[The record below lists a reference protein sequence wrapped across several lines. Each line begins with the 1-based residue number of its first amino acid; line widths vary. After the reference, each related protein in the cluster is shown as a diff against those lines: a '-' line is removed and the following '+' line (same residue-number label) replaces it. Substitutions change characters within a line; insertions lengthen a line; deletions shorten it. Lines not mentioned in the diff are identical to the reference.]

1 MRYIFR
7 ILVLGNSD
15 LSLPYVSTALNEMGK
30 DKETFVKWNREL
42 HVLEN
47 ICDLEIDVV
56 TSETANFDE
65 IIPSVDGI
73 LYFMNPLDNQEREL
87 FQIILD
93 IFKKIKRDI
102 PTILMYYNED
112 GILSI
117 SITELLEESWIRYPD
132 YETFVNLHPK
142 DFRQA
147 LHCLCSAMISGD
159 NPLDLENAWLRFP
172 ILIMQANYYY
182 ENRNFY
188 EAAKSI
194 KKAAFISNIFEREDY
209 YIISEQAA
217 YLYSQMNL
225 FLEAAQ
231 IIEDVNKRKAKE
243 YKRLY
248 AETMIR
254 EGNKLFTK
262 GDYEF
267 AARQYESAAQWSLIE
282 LKNKDLIIKSFKL
295 AINSWISACRV
306 ENAFTILER
315 LPHQEIKQTLEDLT
329 EKVLSAADYLVSIGN
344 LRAAR
349 EQLYISIH
357 TYQREGLFESME
369 KFTDKLV
376 EILIKILEKNI
387 NNKETYEAK
396 KTYDEI
402 ENMWEAFDV
411 EKINLDEHLEEIIKQ
426 FLHKQDF
433 GMATYL
439 LNEIDSLAL
448 KKELTEYTSEVE
460 DENKKL
466 RREALQRDLKEG
478 IEIINSFM
486 KSENELIESLNKEKL
501 KNANTLVEKNHYIRA
516 AAYLESHARE
526 LINIGEQKI
535 ADDLLCESLNILLE
549 GNQIEK
555 FFDTY
560 LMIKTKTI
568 KKEYLKQAF
577 PFLIESIKQLSEI
590 SSYEKIEDLLEKAN
604 SIYRDQM
611 LYEQS
616 QELSKLFI
624 TIINKEALNSIK
636 REESRS
642 SINYAIE
649 LIKRAQNISNAYLEN
664 YEPDFDEIYK
674 VISEQ
679 FIELGDLSSALSY
692 LDKIEDKFYKKE
704 VYNKLSSSEEE
715 MIASRAKE
723 VEAALK
729 KKSLQERLSIIKKKS
744 QDARLD
750 KEFEL
755 RQRKGLKRAYFN
767 EGLKLLE
774 NEEYEKA
781 AEIYKNTVEKM
792 NDLRK
797 YYLAAVSLAIL
808 SLIRIKQDKIK
819 AFAKYIKSLTSSN
832 QLFLDTFPVLLV
844 EYIIDLHKAKDQN
857 KLEEA
862 LSFIE
867 NLPLFEEENK
877 LLYDILGVEYVGEPT
892 SKPEE
897 STELD
902 KDTVKKNIINI
913 SENIQRDKQ
922 DMAKRKLM
930 KKRYYEGIL
939 ENINKDEY
947 IKAAST
953 YNDLIQ
959 ELIDKDF
966 KKHAAVC
973 LILSTLIFIF
983 NEHEEIAYTN
993 LEKLLGEHTGLST
1006 LPEIRLLKEFLK
1018 AWQVKID
1025 DLIQLSLNFFKDNLI
1040 LFEMEKNLIKSYLEQ
1055 DLEFKSPKKLLSKEE
1070 KEEKSKKL
1078 RELNQ
1083 KIDIINQKLK
1093 DNRSEFKEMFKK
1105 RSAMRKR
1112 YYDII
1117 LEHLSKG
1124 ALEEASTEYL
1134 DLAKKFAG
1142 RKDYKMGSLMLLL
1155 YVICSKKTNIALSDV
1170 KKNVESFLNSLG
1182 ISRGIVS
1189 ELFTLMMIQFIID
1202 LIEYDINKFL
1212 STINQMLRNLPLFEE
1227 EESLLP
1233 IEL

>member
-1 MRYIFR
+1 
-7 ILVLGNSD
+7 
-15 LSLPYVSTALNEMGK
+15 MGK

-73 LYFMNPLDNQEREL
+73 IYFMNPLDKQEREL

-112 GILSI
+112 GILSF
-117 SITELLEESWIRYPD
+117 STTELLEESWIRFPD

-182 ENRNFY
+182 KNRNFY

-194 KKAAFISNIFEREDY
+194 KKAAFISNIFGREDY

-217 YLYSQMNL
+217 YLYSQLNL

-231 IIEDVNKRKAKE
+231 IIEDVNNRKANE

-248 AETMIR
+248 TETMIR
-254 EGNKLFTK
+254 EGNKLFNK

-267 AARQYESAAQWSLIE
+267 AARQYENAAQWSLIE
-282 LKNKDLIIKSFKL
+282 LKNKELIIKSFKL

-315 LPHQEIKQTLEDLT
+315 LPHQEIKKTLNELT

-344 LRAAR
+344 LEAAR

-357 TYQREGLFESME
+357 TYQREGLFEAME
-369 KFTDKLV
+369 KFTHKLV

-387 NNKETYEAK
+387 KNDKTYDAK

-402 ENMWEAFDV
+402 ENMWNAFDV
-411 EKINLDEHLEEIIKQ
+411 EKINLDEYLEQIIKQ
-426 FLHKQDF
+426 FLHNQDF

-439 LNEIDSLAL
+439 LNEINSLAL
-448 KKELTEYTSEVE
+448 KKELTEYSSEVE
-460 DENKKL
+460 ERNKEIRK
-466 RREALQRDLKEG
+466 EALQRDLKEG
-478 IEIINSFM
+478 IDIIKSFM
-486 KSENELIESLNKEKL
+486 ESENQLIELLNKEKL
-501 KNANTLVEKNHYIRA
+501 KNANTLIEKNQYVRA

-526 LINIGEQKI
+526 LKNIGEQEE
-535 ADDLLCESLNILLE
+535 ADQILCESLNVLLE
-549 GNQIEK
+549 GNQLGK
-555 FFDTY
+555 FFNTY
-560 LMIKTKTI
+560 LMLKSDTI
-568 KKEYLKQAF
+568 QREYLEQIF
-577 PFLIESIKQLSEI
+577 PFLMESIKELSEI
-590 SSYEKIEDLLEKAN
+590 SSFEKIEDLLEKAN

-611 LYEQS
+611 LYEHS
-616 QELSKLFI
+616 RELSKLFI
-624 TIINKEALNSIK
+624 TIINKEALNSIR
-636 REESRS
+636 REKSRS
-642 SINYAIE
+642 GINYAIE
-649 LIKRAQNISNAYLEN
+649 LIKRANNISNAYLEN
-664 YEPDFDEIYK
+664 YEPDLDELYK

-723 VEAALK
+723 VEATLK

-755 RQRKGLKRAYFN
+755 RQRRGLKRAFFN
-767 EGLKLLE
+767 EALRLLE
-774 NEEYEKA
+774 NEEYDKA
-781 AEIYKNTVEKM
+781 AEIYKKTIEKM

-797 YYLAAVSLAIL
+797 YYLAAVSLGIL
-808 SLIRIKQDKIK
+808 TIIRLKQEEMKYL
-819 AFAKYIKSLTSSN
+819 AKYVKILTSSN

-844 EYIIDLHKAKDQN
+844 EYIIDLHKAKDQK

-862 LSFIE
+862 LSFME
-867 NLPLFEEENK
+867 HLPLFDEETK
-877 LLYDILGVEYVGEPT
+877 LLYDILGIEFVKEST

-897 STELD
+897 TLEID
-902 KDTVKKNIINI
+902 KENLKKTINGLF
-913 SENIQRDKQ
+913 ENIKKDKQ

-939 ENINKDEY
+939 ENLNDKEY
-947 IKAAST
+947 IKAASA
-953 YNDLIQ
+953 YIDLIP

-966 KKHAAVC
+966 EKHAAVC

-983 NEHEEIAYTN
+983 NEREEIAYTN
-993 LEKLLGEHTGLST
+993 VEELLGEHTQLST
-1006 LPEIRLLKEFLK
+1006 LPEIKLLNEFLK
-1018 AWQVKID
+1018 VWQAKID
-1025 DLIQLSLNFFKDNLI
+1025 DLIQLSLSVFMDKLL
-1040 LFEMEKNLIKSYLEQ
+1040 LFEIEKNLMKSYIEQ
-1055 DLEFKSPKKLLSKEE
+1055 DLDFKPQQKPLSKEK

-1078 RELNQ
+1078 RELDQ

-1105 RSAMRKR
+1105 RIAMKKR
-1112 YYDII
+1112 YYNTI
-1117 LEHLSKG
+1117 LEHLSK
-1124 ALEEASTEYL
+1124 EEFKEASREYL
-1134 DLAKKFAG
+1134 DLATKFAE

-1155 YVICSKKTNIALSDV
+1155 YVICSKKSRVEIYDI
-1170 KKNVESFLNSLG
+1170 KQNVESFMTSLG

-1189 ELFTLMMIQFIID
+1189 ELFQLMMTQFIID
-1202 LIEYDINKFL
+1202 LIEYNINKFL
-1212 STINQMLRNLPLFEE
+1212 PTINQMLRNLPLFEE
-1227 EESLLP
+1227 EERLLP